1 MQNRAPSRPSR
12 GPRLPD
18 SEVGGPLWCS
28 SSVRTLCSW
37 SQEHHSECTNRTL
50 GQTGGAI
57 CHRGVGDPGKVRLAP
72 SPPSQ
77 RRFETQLE
85 TAGRPEASG
94 RGGRSS
100 SSPRPVT
107 DLSRPTPAPRWGH
120 AQLSHRGFRTAPCPR
135 PAVTPCGSGD
145 PGGAQGS
152 SACPSRQPAA
162 SQGREP
168 AGALTPPV
176 PSLSAWGRGPGRGRS
191 RPGLQDAVSPLLAHV
206 SLRLSRLQPFLS
218 LCGEASGDTRNA
230 LFSPRRGGEPR
241 GAPWAS
247 RGCPALR
254 PLPLLPRAACRLPVS
269 SSLSPRGI
277 CPCPHTVCPHTVC
290 PPRGDRRSA
299 SIP

>member
-1 MQNRAPSRPSR
+1 MNVQIAPWARR
-12 GPRLPD
+12 EGPFATA
-18 SEVGGPLWCS
+18 GG
-28 SSVRTLCSW
+28 
-37 SQEHHSECTNRTL
+37 
-50 GQTGGAI
+50 
-57 CHRGVGDPGKVRLAP
+57 GDPGKVRLTP

-94 RGGRSS
+94 RGGRSP
-100 SSPRPVT
+100 SSPCPVM
-107 DLSRPTPAPRWGH
+107 DLSCPTPAPRWGH

-145 PGGAQGS
+145 PRGAQGS

-191 RPGLQDAVSPLLAHV
+191 RPGLQDAVLPLLAHV

-230 LFSPRRGGEPR
+230 VFSPRRGGEPR

-247 RGCPALR
+247 RGCPVLC
-254 PLPLLPRAACRLPVS
+254 PLPLLPRAACRLPA
-269 SSLSPRGI
+269 P
-277 CPCPHTVCPHTVC
+277 PVCPHVGSVPVPTRSVPHAGTVAR
-290 PPRGDRRSA
+290 PAFLR
-299 SIP
+299 

>member
-1 MQNRAPSRPSR
+1 MYKSHPGPDER
-12 GPRLPD
+12 GRLPPR
-18 SEVGGPLWCS
+18 GGGTPAKC
-28 SSVRTLCSW
+28 
-37 SQEHHSECTNRTL
+37 
-50 GQTGGAI
+50 G
-57 CHRGVGDPGKVRLAP
+57 
-72 SPPSQ
+72 SPP
-77 RRFETQLE
+77 
-85 TAGRPEASG
+85 
-94 RGGRSS
+94 
-100 SSPRPVT
+100 PRPHSAGLRRSLKLRV
-107 DLSRPTPAPRWGH
+107 APRPRAGEATPRPPPARSRTAAAAHLLPGGGH

-152 SACPSRQPAA
+152 SACPSHQPAA

-254 PLPLLPRAACRLPVS
+254 PLPLLPRAACRLPA
-269 SSLSPRGI
+269 P
-277 CPCPHTVCPHTVC
+277 PVCPHVGSVPVPTHDLS
-290 PPRGDRRSA
+290 PHGLSPMRGPSLGQHSLGRSQGFGF
-299 SIP
+299 IL